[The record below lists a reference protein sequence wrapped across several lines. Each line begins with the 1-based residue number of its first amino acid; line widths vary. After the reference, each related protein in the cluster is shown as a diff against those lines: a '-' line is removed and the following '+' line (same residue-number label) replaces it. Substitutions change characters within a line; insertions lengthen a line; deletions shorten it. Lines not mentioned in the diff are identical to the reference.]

1 MGITQRRI
9 RERIEDAERRLSPLA
24 AKSRFTRGREREEEE
39 SPMRTA
45 FQRDR
50 DRIVHCKAFRRLKYK
65 TQVFIAAGGDHYST
79 RLTHTLEVAQIARS
93 IARALNLNEDLA
105 EAISLAHDLGHTPF
119 GHAGEMLLDRLYPG
133 GFHHSEQSLRVVT
146 LLEHDGEGLN
156 LTWEVRDGLLH
167 HSKERRGIEV
177 VGRGFAHTI
186 EGQIVRLS
194 DTIAY
199 LNHDLGDAVRAGILA
214 EGELPP
220 LCAKTLGTRHA
231 MRIDTMVRDVI
242 EHSWEAVRADED
254 SLNQSREEYASA
266 LAEVGQLADAGR
278 PLVGM
283 SERTLE
289 ATNELREF
297 LFQRVYTESP
307 AKAEEGKVQALLSQ
321 LYAHFVARP
330 EDMPEE
336 FRRNP
341 RGEPIERLVCDYLAG
356 MTDRY
361 ATEVFADLYL
371 PRDRL
376 RQGLPASPPAD

>member
-1 MGITQRRI
+1 
-9 RERIEDAERRLSPLA
+9 
-24 AKSRFTRGREREEEE
+24 
-39 SPMRTA
+39 MRTA

-65 TQVFIAAGGDHYST
+65 TQVFLAAAGDHYST
-79 RLTHTLEVAQIARS
+79 RLTHTFEVAQIARS

-119 GHAGEMLLDRLYPG
+119 GHAGEMLLDRIFPG

-156 LTWEVRDGLLH
+156 LTWEVRDGILH
-167 HSKERRGIEV
+167 HSKERRAIEAA
-177 VGRGFAHTI
+177 GRGFASTV
-186 EGQIVRLS
+186 EGQVVRLS

-214 EGELPP
+214 EGELPR
-220 LCAKTLGTRHA
+220 LTARLLGTRHSQ
-231 MRIDTMVRDVI
+231 RIDTMVRDVI
-242 EHSWEAVRADED
+242 DHSWDAVRAAEN
-254 SLNQSREEYASA
+254 SETQTRRQYEETM
-266 LAEVGQLADAGR
+266 AETARLADEGR

-283 SERTLE
+283 SERILE

-307 AKAEEGKVQALLSQ
+307 AKAEEGKVQSLLEQ
-321 LYAHFVARP
+321 LYAHFLAKP
-330 EDMPEE
+330 GEMPEE

-341 RGEPIERLVCDYLAG
+341 RNEPIERLVCDYLAG

-361 ATEVFADLYL
+361 ATEVFADLFL
-371 PRDRL
+371 PRERL
-376 RQGLPASPPAD
+376 RLGLPDGPPAD